1 MSEIVRQDLL
11 VLCRMRGVRGVR
23 MREKKFL
30 YWLERA
36 RTCVHR
42 MRECIFECMRACIF
56 ECVYACGYGA
66 YA

>member
-11 VLCRMRGVRGVR
+11 VLCGMREARGVR
-23 MREKKFL
+23 MRERIFL
-30 YWLERA
+30 YWLERG

-42 MRECIFECMRACIF
+42 MRESIFECMREYIF

-66 YA
+66 CA